1 LKAIEMSEVVLTIGG
16 SDSGGGAGIQADIK
30 TFSILGWHGT
40 SALTAVT
47 AQNTVGVQRVFAL
60 EPEAVAEQLKS
71 ISDDFQVAFAKTGML
86 FSAPVVSVVAEHL
99 RRSRIPLV
107 LDPVIEAEAG
117 GRLLEPMA
125 VVALKEELIPL
136 AEVIVPN
143 IFEAR
148 RLTGRDVMDLNS
160 AELAAREILDMGAR
174 AVIVKG
180 GHLDCIDLLLAAG
193 EVHLLEGQRVMGG
206 NHGVGCTYSAALT
219 CFLAGGCSLKEA
231 ARKAKGFAAQ
241 AISWSQEVGRGV
253 HPVNQPG
260 AVLDRAER
268 FAAMDEVQEAADMLV
283 NEPTMER
290 LFAEKGSNIGMAIPS
305 ASTPQDVAAVEGGL
319 GRRGGARPG
328 CVRFGADSRLA
339 RGLLAAMSYSPQARA
354 AVILSKE
361 ALPHC
366 RSLGSA
372 AASIHDGASEELTA
386 PRGGASPLP
395 RAFLDPGDGEAGP
408 LVWLLGSSAL
418 DLARIALELARM
430 AAK

>member
-1 LKAIEMSEVVLTIGG
+1 MSEVVLTIGG

-47 AQNTVGVQRVFAL
+47 AQNTVGLQRVFPL
-60 EPEAVAEQLKS
+60 GPEAVAEQLKS

-86 FSAPVVSVVAEHL
+86 HSAPVVLAVAEHM

-107 LDPVIEAEAG
+107 LDPVMAAEAG
-117 GRLLEPMA
+117 GGLLEPGA

-148 RLTGRDVMDLNS
+148 CLTGRYVGDIES
-160 AELAAREILDMGAR
+160 AELAAREISSYGAR

-180 GHLDCIDLLLAAG
+180 GHLDCTDLLLAEG
-193 EVHLLEGQRVMGG
+193 EVHLLKGQRVMGG

-219 CFLAGGCSLKEA
+219 CFLAGGFSLKEA
-231 ARKAKGFAAQ
+231 AWKAKGFAAQ

-253 HPVNQPG
+253 HPVNQAG

-268 FAAMDEVQEAADMLV
+268 FAAMAEVQEAVDMLARQ
-283 NEPTMER
+283 PLER
-290 LFAEKGSNIGMAIPS
+290 LFAEKGSNIGMAIAG

-319 GRRGGARPG
+319 GSRGGVRPG
-328 CVRFGADSRLA
+328 CVRFGADRHLA

-366 RSLGSA
+366 RSLGLA
-372 AASIHDGASEELTA
+372 AASVRDGASAGHLDA
-386 PRGGASPLP
+386 LGGPEDAGQLP